1 MGIQRWPAMER
12 PREKLLTRGV
22 EALSDAELLAVIIG
36 NGLHGRCAVTV
47 ARDLLTTFG
56 SLRGVTRASRKQ
68 LCQIAGVGE
77 VKFCQLRAAVELVT
91 RQLSEPLK
99 VRESFRHADHVK
111 QYLQAK
117 LKEQQSEQ
125 FGLLLLDS
133 QHQLLAFR
141 TMFKGTIN
149 CAAVYPREIVRQVLE
164 DNAAAVILVHN
175 HPSGIAEPSDADISI
190 TRRITSALELI
201 DVCVLDHIIVAD
213 VNTTSFA
220 QRGLL

>member
-1 MGIQRWPAMER
+1 MER
-12 PREKLLTRGV
+12 PREKLLSLGA

-36 NGLHGRCAVTV
+36 SGLNGKCALTI
-47 ARDLLTTFG
+47 ARELLNKFG
-56 SLRGVTRASRKQ
+56 SLRGVATASKEQ
-68 LCQIAGVGE
+68 LCAISGVGK
-77 VKFCQLRAAVELVT
+77 VKYCQLRASVELVT

-99 VRESFRHADHVK
+99 VRESFNHAQQVK
-111 QYLQAK
+111 TYLLAK

-133 QHQLLAFR
+133 QHQLLAYR

-149 CAAVYPREIVRQVLE
+149 SAAVYPREIVKQVME

-175 HPSGIAEPSDADISI
+175 HPSGIAEPSDADI
-190 TRRITSALELI
+190 RITKQIVSALTLI
-201 DVCVLDHIIVAD
+201 DVHVLDHIIVAD

-220 QRGLL
+220 QRGLI